1 MGSLG
6 SIEGNIYGSARNEG
20 ERPNETGL
28 FLLREKWNLNLEI
41 LSQLSLRVLIKVSSL
56 QSERNVPCIFLSR
69 FVSLVS
75 QRKVLHLS
83 SGSILALIQLDR
95 TTASDYLQKTF
106 ELESYKL
113 QLTLPLPP
121 FPSLVL
127 IKPYLFPKV
136 SAELVSYDSNQIH
149 TLHFRLLTS
158 VTAVYQHRELLLHN
172 WLIAY
177 SISKFFR
184 FVFAS
189 EVNKYVSHTS
199 NGCLQAMH
207 VIIPTSKFLV
217 PVVYL

>member
-1 MGSLG
+1 MEPQSRDTL
-6 SIEGNIYGSARNEG
+6 ATF
-20 ERPNETGL
+20 PTGL
-28 FLLREKWNLNLEI
+28 NIGVLLTVRTK
-41 LSQLSLRVLIKVSSL
+41 
-56 QSERNVPCIFLSR
+56 NVPCIFFSR

-75 QRKVLHLS
+75 ERKVLHLS

-106 ELESYKL
+106 ELESCKP
-113 QLTLPLPP
+113 QLTLPLSP

-149 TLHFRLLTS
+149 TSNVCYRCISASWT
-158 VTAVYQHRELLLHN
+158 N